1 MCRDSDPKSFPA
13 SRTSRQDLL
22 SVSSFTDM
30 PCSRWLVETT
40 TEQEMGVGR
49 KREYR
54 VVFTSCSREQMQS
67 TSQPS
72 SRLDPTDQRRLRSSS
87 GERPPP
93 PNTRRGAAAAATIG
107 GGDSGDKRWAAMNCG
122 SVVAPTAHTR
132 PRPAPRP
139 VTTTMQDSRWLV
151 DDDGRQVGLCVRD
164 DGGDAGAKWGERAM
178 DRRE

>member
-93 PNTRRGAAAAATIG
+93 PNTRRGAAAAVTT
-107 GGDSGDKRWAAMNCG
+107 GGDDSGGRRWAAIGLWQCR
-122 SVVAPTAHTR
+122 R
-132 PRPAPRP
+132 PPRSHS
-139 VTTTMQDSRWLV
+139 TTPCSPPS
-151 DDDGRQVGLCVRD
+151 DDD
-164 DGGDAGAKWGERAM
+164 DAGQPMVWSTTGDTVGAVCAR
-178 DRRE
+178 